1 VFTNAKTPR
10 AEIARNNEVY
20 QTMVER
26 GVTIEAN
33 ATIVC
38 GSRLGMYSFIAAGA
52 VVTGDVAPFA
62 LMAGIPA
69 RRIGW
74 VSHAGERLGN
84 DLACPRTGQR
94 YRLTGQDTLQE
105 VAHA

>member
-1 VFTNAKTPR
+1 TTAKTPR
-10 AEIARNNEVY
+10 AESARNNEVY

-26 GVTIEAN
+26 GVTIGAN

-52 VVTGDVAPFA
+52 VVTGDVVPFA
-62 LMAGIPA
+62 LMAGVPA

-74 VSHAGERLGN
+74 VSHSGERLGE
-84 DLACPRTGQR
+84 DLACPRTGRR
-94 YRLTGQDTLQE
+94 YRLASDDTLQE
-105 VAHA
+105 IA